1 MNLNIK
7 KFLTKKNLIRAGFLL
22 LFVLTVYLIT
32 CIFQVKSEHGIN
44 QVEGMYWQ
52 PEDSI
57 DVVKPCPL
65 RYQHGAFVGKIRD
78 CVLRLQRR
86 GAAFVDDLFL
96 SERAV

>member
-7 KFLTKKNLIRAGFLL
+7 KFLTKKNLVRVGFLL

-57 DVVKPCPL
+57 DVVMMGTSHVHCGINTALLWERYGIASYDYSGAEQPL
-65 RYQHGAFVGKIRD
+65 
-78 CVLRLQRR
+78 
-86 GAAFVDDLFL
+86 
-96 SERAV
+96 